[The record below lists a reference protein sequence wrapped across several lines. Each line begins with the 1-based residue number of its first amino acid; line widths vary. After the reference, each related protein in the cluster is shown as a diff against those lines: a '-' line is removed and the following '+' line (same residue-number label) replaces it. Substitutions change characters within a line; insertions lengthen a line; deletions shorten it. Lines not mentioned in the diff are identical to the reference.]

1 MAKKV
6 AKKKRREWS
15 REFTPRG
22 AKIVNLNITGVPP
35 GLREKFQVKCRRVG
49 KSQRNVIL
57 GWVRNWVAGRRPDED
72 KPNGTVLDTPA
83 NPEVIGVE
91 TAAEVSVG

>member
-1 MAKKV
+1 MAKK
-6 AKKKRREWS
+6 RNWS

-35 GLREKFQVKCRRVG
+35 TLREKFRAKCRRIN

-57 GWVRNWVAGRRPDED
+57 SWVRNWVEGRRPDED
-72 KPNGTVLDTPA
+72 RPADDPLHTPA
-83 NPEVIGVE
+83 HPDGIGVE
-91 TAAEVSVG
+91 TPVEVSLR